1 MEQIQTM
8 KDSVKTSV
16 SLKLFKSEK
25 ESSYA
30 HIFKSK
36 YATFPM
42 ASCKDDLDNFN
53 PARLSEDPYPDHDRP
68 RGKADLD
75 SIKHH
80 RKYIAFHGSIAE
92 PIWIARKNGKYILL
106 DGAHRIVSTYL
117 EHKRTIPAY
126 IVQLD

>member
-8 KDSVKTSV
+8 KDSVETSV

-25 ESSYA
+25 EASYA

-36 YATFPM
+36 YTTFPI
-42 ASCKDDLDNFN
+42 ASCKSDLDNFN
-53 PARLSEDPYPDHDRP
+53 PARLSDDPYPEDNRP

-80 RKYIAFHGSIAE
+80 RKYIATHGSIAE
-92 PIWIARKNGKYILL
+92 PIWIGIKKGKYILL
-106 DGAHRIVSTYL
+106 DGAHRIISTYL
-117 EHKRTIPAY
+117 EHKRAIPAY
-126 IVQLD
+126 IVKLD